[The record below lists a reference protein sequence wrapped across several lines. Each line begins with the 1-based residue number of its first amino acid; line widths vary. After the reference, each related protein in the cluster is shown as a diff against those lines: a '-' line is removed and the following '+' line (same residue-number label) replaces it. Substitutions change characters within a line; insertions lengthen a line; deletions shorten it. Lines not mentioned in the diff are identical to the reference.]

1 VPGGKRPPCGKTSAK
16 HKFTSTGYNA
26 GTWTAIGTPPR
37 AYSLNR
43 PGETGTTE
51 CDVTALLQCQLAVY
65 QLGWNWIFRVDSIIT
80 STAISA
86 SRSQLVSR
94 TLSLCDIAR
103 LISAMR

>member
-1 VPGGKRPPCGKTSAK
+1 
-16 HKFTSTGYNA
+16 
-26 GTWTAIGTPPR
+26 
-37 AYSLNR
+37 
-43 PGETGTTE
+43 
-51 CDVTALLQCQLAVY
+51 VTALLQWQLAVY